1 MSKYRLLITFV
12 LVSLMASVPSKAQT
26 CNGPGKARW
35 PIKTSLAEG
44 ISANGPGQ
52 AISLDKLLALAAPPG
67 VKDDDPQYQDSRIPN
82 FDNPLAVKEGDL
94 VTTAGWLYL
103 VATEK
108 DDCDYHIQVSLQ
120 ARTTTDKPQPG
131 DDCIIVEAPRP
142 DFVSASDLSTKVG
155 EARDYIK
162 AKLLAGKEPSNTG
175 SVMQKAVCVS
185 VTGQLFYDDA
195 HVEGG
200 LRGKKGM
207 SSHTLW
213 ELHPITAFTITP
225 TSACPASGA
234 Q

>member
-1 MSKYRLLITFV
+1 M
-12 LVSLMASVPSKAQT
+12 
-26 CNGPGKARW
+26 
-35 PIKTSLAEG
+35 
-44 ISANGPGQ
+44 
-52 AISLDKLLALAAPPG
+52 PPG
-67 VKDDDPQYQDSRIPN
+67 VKDDDPRYQDSRIPK

-120 ARTTTDKPQPG
+120 TRTTANKPQPG

-142 DFVSASDLSTKVG
+142 DFVSARDLSTKVG
-155 EARDYIK
+155 QVRDYIK

-175 SVMQKAVCVS
+175 SVMQHAVCVS

-195 HVEGG
+195 HIEKGE

-207 SSHTLW
+207 TSHTLW
-213 ELHPITAFTITP
+213 ELQSNQIARAPHEETIR
-225 TSACPASGA
+225 S
-234 Q
+234 